1 MSSSEIT
8 GLIKNLGFALESA
21 LFWARFAICCGNRL
35 LAPASGALQG
45 GNPPEP
51 GVLHETAASV
61 TGTYAEIVVE
71 LKCYVFGCRGLVKLS
86 VPGQM
91 L

>member
-51 GVLHETAASV
+51 GRPTRNCCQRHGDICGNS
-61 TGTYAEIVVE
+61 
-71 LKCYVFGCRGLVKLS
+71 CRIE
-86 VPGQM
+86 M
-91 L
+91 LRFRMQGAGEAVCS